1 MTDGMFMTALGTA
14 FLVAWDAVFV
24 AWVLLRPHRLQDSSL
39 AWIFLIVLLPIAG
52 GIAFLLF
59 GQVWMPGDRARRH
72 SEIVTRVRG
81 HPSVVGR
88 APPVTLDSP
97 EGRGVAALAERGG
110 DMPVRGGNAMELFAV
125 TEEAIDAM
133 VADIDTARESCHLLF
148 YIYLPDST
156 GEQVAQALIR
166 AAGRGVTCRLLVD
179 SLGSRAFLR
188 SGLCAT
194 VRESGVA
201 VLEALPTRFKL
212 LRRGRVDIRNHRKI
226 AVIDGAVG
234 WTGSQNIADAAFAPK
249 AKYAPWVDCM
259 LRIRGPLVRDLQ
271 ELFVEDWY
279 MDSEESLEAYLDVI
293 PDRVPEGL
301 RAQLMPSGANSQND
315 LLVQVI
321 QAGIHVAREEVI
333 LTTPYFVP
341 DAGTLSALQAAAARG
356 VHVQLVLP
364 RRNDSPMIAAAS
376 RSYYDPLLEA
386 GVEIFEFTGGLLH
399 SKTITFD
406 RSASLVGTANLD
418 RRSFE
423 INFELSVLI
432 FDDDF
437 SSEVRALQR
446 SYMDESIGVDLAEFR
461 SRPMGRRIV
470 ENACALMSPVL

>member
-1 MTDGMFMTALGTA
+1 MFMTGLGTA

-24 AWVLLRPHRLQDSSL
+24 AWVLLRPHRLQESSL

-59 GQVWMPGDRARRH
+59 GQVWIPGDRVRRH
-72 SEIVTRVRG
+72 GEIVARVRG

-88 APPVTLDSP
+88 APPETLDSP

-110 DMPVRGGNAMELFAV
+110 DMPVRGGNAMKLFAI
-125 TEEAIDAM
+125 TEEAIDGLI
-133 VADIDTARESCHLLF
+133 ADIDAAKESCHLLF
-148 YIYLPDST
+148 YIYLPDGT
-156 GEQVAQALIR
+156 GERVAQALVR
-166 AAGRGVTCRLLVD
+166 AAGRGVVCRLLVD
-179 SLGSRAFLR
+179 SLGSRSFLR
-188 SGLCAT
+188 SELRAALG
-194 VRESGVA
+194 ESGVT

-226 AVIDGAVG
+226 AVIDGTVG

-279 MDSEESLEAYLDVI
+279 MGSEESLEAHLDVI
-293 PDRVPEGL
+293 PHPIPNGL
-301 RAQLMPSGANSQND
+301 RAQLMPSGVNSQND

-321 QAGIHVAREEVI
+321 QAGVQVAREEVI

-356 VHVQLVLP
+356 VHIQLVLP

-376 RSYYDPLLEA
+376 RSYYEPLLET

-406 RSASLVGTANLD
+406 STGALVGTANLD

-437 SSEVRALQR
+437 ASQVRALQR
-446 SYMDESIGVDLAEFR
+446 SYMQESVAVNRAEFR
-461 SRPMGRRIV
+461 SRPRGRRIV